1 MSRYAFLFAIALFAV
16 SACGGERRYDR
27 EAADFFQSN
36 AARFLELN
44 TELSALPKEIRSLE
58 PGAAPRTMRVRRKPD
73 DDELVIE
80 DSSDHT
86 EFLGSFQELDL
97 ALISRFDGYSVF
109 HRNPIRDGQ
118 VEHYYEY
125 ISMPVANESMRC
137 GGSEAISGSVRS
149 CLADLDFGWSMWIKT
164 LPGPDSRKYSQ

>member
-1 MSRYAFLFAIALFAV
+1 MSRYAFLFAIVLCAV
-16 SACGGERRYDR
+16 SACGGEGRYDR
-27 EAADFFQSN
+27 AAADFFQSN

-58 PGAAPRTMRVRRKPD
+58 PGTAPGTMRVRRKPD
-73 DDELVIE
+73 DELAIE

-86 EFLGSFQELDL
+86 EFLDRFQELDL

-118 VEHYYEY
+118 FEHYYEY

-149 CLADLDFGWSMWIKT
+149 CLADLDLGWSMWIKT
-164 LPGPDSRKYSQ
+164 LPGPNSRKYAQ